1 MYLFDNADAE
11 AVIVHSSLTPRLEN
25 IIDQLPDLRTVIVVD
40 DDGIAHGLGLRYE
53 ALIATTPP
61 APRITSKDFVMAKKT
76 QLLKR
81 IADGHTTTSLSAAM
95 KEQGV
100 PAITPRRLGELLELP
115 RRGKNKRATKK
126 RSTSDA

>member
-1 MYLFDNADAE
+1 MDSQINTQPTRIRLTRADFDRVA
-11 AVIVHSSLTPRLEN
+11 EN
-25 IIDQLPDLRTVIVVD
+25 IAMTP
-40 DDGIAHGLGLRYE
+40 
-53 ALIATTPP
+53 PP